1 MGVRYKCSYCEKPF
15 IGDYGQEGKLFVW
28 CSEQCEKDWRDR
40 FAKNAMALPCA
51 AKAYNFPGR
60 YYCLRGH
67 VRVLHV
73 RVVLQTERRLCKGL

>member
-40 FAKNAMALPCA
+40 FAKNA
-51 AKAYNFPGR
+51 KAYMKLMGKEKKDEGR
-60 YYCLRGH
+60 
-67 VRVLHV
+67 
-73 RVVLQTERRLCKGL
+73 